1 MGLAIVRRICEAMGG
16 EVSATSIVGVGSTFT
31 VRLPLPRV
39 QEAFPSVAPET
50 GPDRALVVTNLAAT
64 FTAVAAALTPG
75 GTRVRQVN
83 SLEDIAEASTWH
95 PDVVIVDACL
105 VSSCSEAEFTDAAWV
120 VLGSCADCQGPKT
133 PACRRRQHVRK
144 PLRGKAVIDACAR
157 ALGDGRNVERTRRSG
172 GANTESQ
179 GLGLHVL
186 VVEDNPVNQMVVA
199 KSLKGYGCTCE
210 VVGDGRQAL
219 TALEGGF
226 YDVVL
231 MDCQMPVL
239 DGYKAAAAI
248 RQGPAPLNEIPIIA
262 LTANALAGDR
272 ERCLAAGMDDYL
284 AKPLNREHLH
294 AALVRAGVHQPA

>member
-1 MGLAIVRRICEAMGG
+1 M
-16 EVSATSIVGVGSTFT
+16 
-31 VRLPLPRV
+31 
-39 QEAFPSVAPET
+39 
-50 GPDRALVVTNLAAT
+50 
-64 FTAVAAALTPG
+64 
-75 GTRVRQVN
+75 
-83 SLEDIAEASTWH
+83 
-95 PDVVIVDACL
+95 
-105 VSSCSEAEFTDAAWV
+105 
-120 VLGSCADCQGPKT
+120 
-133 PACRRRQHVRK
+133 
-144 PLRGKAVIDACAR
+144 
-157 ALGDGRNVERTRRSG
+157 
-172 GANTESQ
+172 
-179 GLGLHVL
+179 L

-294 AALVRAGVHQPA
+294 AALVRAGVRQPA